1 MRNFLF
7 ILGIAAVVVGCASG
21 PKTAD
26 KFDEDLNTATSDG
39 KEKVGI
45 VDGKVVIQKRQ
56 YLDEQ
61 LAKFRRD
68 TDDLQNDIFGESV
81 KYPGGLWFGLKD
93 CRQRLSDPRIGGN
106 GIPEPMER
114 WERVMD
120 REMLT
125 EYKVKGKEVI
135 VVKQENL
142 DDRINAYK
150 KGKRILE
157 SQYQGFKRKL
167 NICEQKYRTAL
178 VQHGLNPDDTKAS
191 GQWVEGPNGYKVW
204 KMVNPAT
211 KDPEELMRRKEQA
224 AKK

>member
-39 KEKVGI
+39 KEKMGI
-45 VDGKVVIQKRQ
+45 VDDKVVIQKRI

-81 KYPGGLWFGLKD
+81 KYPGGLWLGLKD

-120 REMLT
+120 RDMLT

-135 VVKQENL
+135 VVKQEDL

-157 SQYQGFKRKL
+157 SQYQNFKRKL
-167 NICEQKYRTAL
+167 NICEQKYKTSL
-178 VQHGLNPDDTKAS
+178 VQHGLNPNDTKAS

-204 KMVNPAT
+204 KMLKSAT

-224 AKK
+224 VKK